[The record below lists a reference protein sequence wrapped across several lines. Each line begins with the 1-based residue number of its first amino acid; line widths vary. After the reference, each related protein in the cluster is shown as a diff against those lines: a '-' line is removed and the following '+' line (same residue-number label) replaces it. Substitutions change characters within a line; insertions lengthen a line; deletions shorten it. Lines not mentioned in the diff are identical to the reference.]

1 MHARKG
7 QAGHL
12 TVGGARLAALTF
24 CLLVTA
30 VALGA
35 MLQRYAIGPKMAA
48 PAIELALPAGE
59 MAVREA
65 SFVRENVNLLAAK
78 VGALQARMV
87 SVDGLGKRVAQA
99 AGVAYTDPE
108 VVAGQQGVPEATQA
122 MDELFTVLPG
132 EPHVATAEEVGRQLD
147 QLQRQMSAQHDNLS
161 MLDLALTRRSGDAAR
176 VPTAMPV
183 QNYPYLSSSYGWR
196 RNPVTGQY
204 AMHEGLDFAAPPGT
218 AILAAS
224 GGVVIESKY
233 QPGYGN
239 TVEIDHGGGLLTRYA
254 HAQRLLVK
262 QGDLVERGQ
271 RIALVGSSG
280 RSTGPHLHFE
290 VRLAGQPLDPKL
302 FLSTPTTGPAVAKA
316 QVQAEPVANARA
328 AASQVR

>member
-12 TVGGARLAALTF
+12 TIGGARLAALAF
-24 CLLVTA
+24 CLMVTA

-35 MLQRYAIGPKMAA
+35 LLQRYAIGPRAAA
-48 PAIELALPAGE
+48 PAIELALPTGE
-59 MAVREA
+59 LAVREA
-65 SFVRENVNLLAAK
+65 AFVRENVNLLAAK

-87 SVDGLGKRVAQA
+87 SMDGLSRRVAQA

-108 VVAGQQGVPEATQA
+108 IVAAQQGLPEATEV
-122 MDELFTVLPG
+122 MDDLFTVPG
-132 EPHVATAEEVGRQLD
+132 EPQTASAEALGRQLD
-147 QLQRQMSAQHDNLS
+147 QLQHRISAQYDNLS
-161 MLDLALTRRSGDAAR
+161 MLDLALTRRGGDQAR
-176 VPTAMPV
+176 VPTSMPV
-183 QNYPYLSSSYGWR
+183 KDYPYLSSSYGWR

-218 AILAAS
+218 PILAAS
-224 GGVVIESKY
+224 GGVVIEAKY
-233 QPGYGN
+233 QLGYGN
-239 TVEIDHGGGLLTRYA
+239 MVEIDHGGGLVTRYA

-262 QGDLVERGQ
+262 QGDVVERGQ

-302 FLSTPTTGPAVAKA
+302 FLGTGSIGPAVAGAGNQATASAA
-316 QVQAEPVANARA
+316 QVR
-328 AASQVR
+328 